1 MAASADPT
9 KFDPKL
15 LKKILLTTSLVTMVT
30 GAAAERGTKIERII
44 ICNITTSGTP
54 ADVTVTIEHQDAASA
69 FPFRIMD
76 AAVIPPNGYPV
87 VLELGI
93 YLMAGELLQAKAGAA
108 ASIHLLAYGIEM
120 A

>member
-1 MAASADPT
+1 MSASADPT

-30 GAAAERGTKIERII
+30 GAAGESGTKIERII
-44 ICNITTSGTP
+44 LCNILTTGVP
-54 ADVTVTIEHQDAASA
+54 ASVTIEHQDAASA
-69 FPFRIMD
+69 NPIRIMS
-76 AAVIPPNGYPV
+76 AGSVPANGYPV

-93 YLMAGELLQAKAGAA
+93 YLMAGELLQAKADPTT
-108 ASIHLLAYGIEM
+108 SVHLLVYGIEM